1 MPTAS
6 VYYRERIDTAAEEGM
21 SLPVIERDII
31 DHAVC
36 SDEARA
42 ALWLYAWSIAPDPL
56 SGTEGSRG
64 GGGGAGRPPPPR
76 A

>member
-42 ALWLYAWSIAPDPL
+42 ALWLYAWSIAPDPF
-56 SGTEGSRG
+56 SGRRSRV
-64 GGGGAGRPPPPR
+64 GRTR
-76 A
+76 AAHTPSG